1 MDRVEGA
8 LYKGILKKKKVYLK
22 RARSIMQEISKI
34 CNKYYAQR
42 DQAVDGVE
50 GALCRQNDGVGS
62 ARLRLTVHTAN
73 TDTQNTKYL
82 QQKTQIHWQIQIR
95 NTQTLNYILNSKAIV
110 HDGIVSACL

>member
-1 MDRVEGA
+1 
-8 LYKGILKKKKVYLK
+8 
-22 RARSIMQEISKI
+22 MQEISKI

-73 TDTQNTKYL
+73 TDTENTKYL
-82 QQKTQIHWQIQIR
+82 QQKTQIHWHIQMI

-110 HDGIVSACL
+110 HIVSACL

>member
-1 MDRVEGA
+1 
-8 LYKGILKKKKVYLK
+8 
-22 RARSIMQEISKI
+22 MQEISQI

-73 TDTQNTKYL
+73 TDTQNTKYW
-82 QQKTQIHWQIQIR
+82 QQKTQLHWQIQKR
-95 NTQTLNYILNSKAIV
+95 NIQTLIYILNFKAMV
-110 HDGIVSACL
+110 HDSIVSACL

>member
-1 MDRVEGA
+1 
-8 LYKGILKKKKVYLK
+8 
-22 RARSIMQEISKI
+22 MQEISQI

-73 TDTQNTKYL
+73 TDTQNIKY
-82 QQKTQIHWQIQIR
+82 
-95 NTQTLNYILNSKAIV
+95 
-110 HDGIVSACL
+110 